1 MEIFVIGL
9 NHNSAPIEIREVYA
23 ISKEELGDLY
33 NTILAH
39 NSIYEALILS
49 TCNRVEI
56 YYANDNTHDDSDFI
70 INSLFTLKGVT
81 INEAKDYFY
90 KYKSTEALKHIFEV
104 AAGIDSMVL
113 GEPQIFGQVKDAFIS
128 AKEYNAARQILKKLE
143 EVTIVCTKKIR
154 TYTKISEK
162 PLTISSA
169 AIDLAKKIYGSL
181 ANRNA
186 LIVGAGQMCE
196 LAAKYLKNEQL
207 NNIYV
212 TNRTYERAKILAES
226 IGGKA
231 IEFQYLYDLLSTV
244 DIVISSTASNNYIL
258 EYSQIEKKMP
268 ERKHRPLL
276 LIDIAVP
283 RDIDP
288 KINGIENVYVYD
300 IDDLQSVV
308 ELNRKTRIQEI
319 EKAQFYINEAIDNY
333 YKWLKSL
340 NIAPV
345 IVGIKNYFE
354 QSKDEEIKRLQVK
367 LKLHNSED
375 LNKINR
381 ALEDYAKKLLHKP
394 IMNIKLEA
402 LNENKYTIID
412 AVKILFGLDYD
423 KKD

>member
-9 NHNSAPIEIREVYA
+9 NHNSAPIEIREIFA
-23 ISKEELGDLY
+23 ISKDELGDLY
-33 NTILAH
+33 STILAH

-56 YYANDNTHDDSDFI
+56 YYANDNTHDDSEFI
-70 INSLFTLKGVT
+70 IDSLFTLKGVR
-81 INEAKDYFY
+81 INESKDYFY
-90 KYKSTEALKHIFEV
+90 KYQSTEALKHIFEV
-104 AAGIDSMVL
+104 ASGIDSMVL
-113 GEPQIFGQVKDAFIS
+113 GEPQIFGQVKDAFLS
-128 AKEYNAARQILKKLE
+128 AKENNAARQILKKLE

-169 AIDLAKKIYGSL
+169 AIDLAKKIYGTL

-212 TNRTYERAKILAES
+212 ANRTFERAKILAEA
-226 IGGKA
+226 IGGRA

-244 DIVISSTASNNYIL
+244 DIVISSTSSNNYIL

-268 ERKHRPLL
+268 ERKHRPLF

-288 KINGIENVYVYD
+288 KINDIENVYVYD

-308 ELNRKTRIQEI
+308 ELNKKTRIQEI

-345 IVGIKNYFE
+345 IVGIKKYFE
-354 QSKDEEIKRLQVK
+354 QLKDEEIKKLQVK

-381 ALEDYAKKLLHKP
+381 ALEDYAKKVLHKP

-402 LNENKYTIID
+402 LNEKKYTITD
-412 AVKILFGLDYD
+412 AVKILFGLNYD

>member
-9 NHNSAPIEIREVYA
+9 NHNSAPIEIREVFA

-33 NTILAH
+33 STILAH

>member
-9 NHNSAPIEIREVYA
+9 NHNSAPIEIREVFA